1 MCAMGEYAG
10 PRDLR
15 NLLSVAAK
23 LRHLA
28 SDTPC
33 LDDRSLYLTA
43 AEALEER
50 AGWLANTLPEERHDP
65 SFEKRLH
72 QPIDMII

>member
-1 MCAMGEYAG
+1 MGEYAG

-23 LRHLA
+23 LSLLA
-28 SDTPC
+28 SDTQC
-33 LDDRSLYLTA
+33 LDDRSLYLMA

-50 AGWLANTLPEERHDP
+50 ASWLANTLPDETRQP
-65 SFEKRLH
+65 CFEKQLH
-72 QPIDMII
+72 QPIDMIV